1 MAPSAPAKPEINTN
15 PTQPGRAR
23 PARRSPGKASTAD
36 RGRPRVS
43 GEARESARGS
53 ARVVVEVGWGV
64 LVYPPEGAVGV
75 WRATFT
81 ENGRRRFRQAVTEA
95 ELAVKLEKVTER
107 LAAGAPGLEAPPPIC
122 LLPEACKRTSAA
134 RRSL

>member
-1 MAPSAPAKPEINTN
+1 MTIFA
-15 PTQPGRAR
+15 
-23 PARRSPGKASTAD
+23 
-36 RGRPRVS
+36 VS
-43 GEARESARGS
+43 GQLH

-95 ELAVKLEKVTER
+95 ELTVKLEKVTER